1 MPLYEF
7 VCSACGRSFEDLVRY
22 EAIGEVRCPDC
33 GGAEITRKVSRFASR
48 TAGGPAGAVC
58 ESGGT

>member
-22 EAIGEVRCPDC
+22 EAI